1 MGEAF
6 LTKLEAL
13 ARQAQLKYMF
23 PRRTTEVVEPGRIR
37 FHPQDA
43 RKWVLKEYQRR
54 LDKLK
59 SNNGYYLPR
68 SLGSN
73 NC

>member
-1 MGEAF
+1 MGETLFA
-6 LTKLEAL
+6 KLEAL
-13 ARQAQLKYMF
+13 ARWAQLKYMA

-43 RKWVLKEYQRR
+43 REWVLKEYQKR

-59 SNNGYYLPR
+59 IK
-68 SLGSN
+68 
-73 NC
+73 

>member
-6 LTKLEAL
+6 FTKLEAL
-13 ARQAQLKYMF
+13 VRWAQLKYMA

-43 RKWVLKEYQRR
+43 RKWVLKEYKKR
-54 LDKLK
+54 LAE
-59 SNNGYYLPR
+59 
-68 SLGSN
+68 LGIE
-73 NC
+73 